1 MSQEQS
7 LRFKIFDYTA
17 FTLAILVVVAFS
29 IYAYSGGEEGSV
41 ARIETQEAEFV
52 YALQEN
58 QEFDLEGPLGE
69 THVEVAD
76 GRIHVTE
83 SPCREKICI
92 AAGWASKSGEW
103 IACLPNRIFIRVEG
117 GEAQAVDAQTF

>member
-7 LRFKIFDYTA
+7 VRFKIFDYAA
-17 FTLAILVVVAFS
+17 FILAILVVLAFS
-29 IYAYSGGEEGSV
+29 VYAYSGGEEGSV
-41 ARIETQEAEFV
+41 ARIETQDAEFV
-52 YALQEN
+52 YALQQN
-58 QEFDLEGPLGE
+58 QEFDLEGPLGK
-69 THVEVAD
+69 THVEVVD

-103 IACLPNRIFIRVEG
+103 IACLPNRVFIRVEG
-117 GEAQAVDAQTF
+117 GEAQPVDGQTF

>member
-1 MSQEQS
+1 

-17 FTLAILVVVAFS
+17 FVLAILVVVAFS
-29 IYAYSGGEEGSV
+29 VYAYTGGEAGSV

-58 QEFDLEGPLGE
+58 QEFDLEGPLGH
-69 THVEVAD
+69 THVEIDD
-76 GRIHVTE
+76 GRIHVTA

-92 AAGWASKSGEW
+92 AAGWASRAGEW

-117 GEAQAVDAQTF
+117 GEAQPVDAQTF